1 MKAPRE
7 HYSRLHF
14 LHCRSI
20 LNFLRSDDTTKPLS
34 SCWGKWRSWIIQIK
48 VPKVLYN
55 TGHKVPEKHVST
67 SNKYLWNVLKS
78 SYCFPRRTTPSRD
91 KYRDCVLHKFCFK
104 TYLLFSVCEGF
115 GQSSTA
121 PLQLHLSF
129 CIHLFPCPK
138 YLLWASLRE
147 ISIKG
152 DEALVDHLVMIS
164 CTAKYFFV
172 EQPSLPI
179 WFRWRKLYALAQN
192 SGVHAF
198 LWYARRYV
206 GHKKYLSMP

>member
-1 MKAPRE
+1 MLGFIASCTSRTASAIFLASPHEGPKRTLLKA
-7 HYSRLHF
+7 SLFTLH
-14 LHCRSI
+14 I
-20 LNFLRSDDTTKPLS
+20 NIKFLRGDDTTKPLS

-147 ISIKG
+147 ISI
-152 DEALVDHLVMIS
+152 
-164 CTAKYFFV
+164 
-172 EQPSLPI
+172 
-179 WFRWRKLYALAQN
+179 
-192 SGVHAF
+192 
-198 LWYARRYV
+198 
-206 GHKKYLSMP
+206 